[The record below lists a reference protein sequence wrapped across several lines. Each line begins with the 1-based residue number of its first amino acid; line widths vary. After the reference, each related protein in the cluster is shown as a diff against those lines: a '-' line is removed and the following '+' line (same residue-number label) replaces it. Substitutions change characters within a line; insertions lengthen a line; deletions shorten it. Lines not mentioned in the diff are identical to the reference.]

1 MIVDDVIFNIDV
13 LHDMLKYIFKIDVN
27 KLVIKA

>member
-13 LHDMLKYIFKIDVN
+13 LYDMLKYIFKIDVD